1 MSMRGLRSILNH
13 FRFVKGNNALVMTF
27 FGIGVFSFGV
37 LGLTQF
43 TGAQAADCSNN
54 SIMRCGATT
63 AAEFKNKCNANAE
76 GDLRAIYGHYWIPCD
91 VQVVEGQAFKDNTVR
106 VNGRVVATNA
116 QSIGRVQ
123 KPGDHAIS
131 IAGRTYWEAPNSSAF
146 KSDGLPT
153 FVALDA
159 QGNFKYA
166 IIKDCGN
173 PIYATPTPP
182 TPPPVPP
189 KPQPQYSCNALNIT
203 SINTTKKRFTA
214 SASASNGAQVVGY
227 SFSFGDGK
235 TLDSTNVTVDH
246 EYAAPGSYTAKV
258 TVKVKVG
265 NEIKLVDGANCMKMV
280 EVKIPAAV
288 DCSALNI
295 ASKGNNA
302 YDFTIVETHTN
313 ATYKGA
319 TLNFGDGKTLQVN
332 GTTAS
337 HQYAKPGNYTVVATL
352 AFDVNGQVKNAKC
365 EAKVTMEA
373 CPTNPSLPKDSPDC
387 APCEYNP
394 NLPKNSSDCKAPET
408 PVAELPQ
415 TGMGDMLLSGFG
427 ASSLIVSASLYI
439 GSRKDLL
446 ATLLSR

>member
-1 MSMRGLRSILNH
+1 
-13 FRFVKGNNALVMTF
+13 MTF

-43 TGAQAADCSNN
+43 TGAQAADCSSNA
-54 SIMRCGATT
+54 IMKCGAAS

-91 VQVVEGQAFKDNTVR
+91 VQVVEGQSYKDNTVR

-146 KSDGLPT
+146 RSDGLPT
-153 FVALDA
+153 LVALDA

-182 TPPPVPP
+182 TPPPTPP
-189 KPQPQYSCNALNIT
+189 KPPTPQPQYSCTALNLMTI
-203 SINTTKKRFTA
+203 SATKKRFTA
-214 SASASNGAQVVGY
+214 SASATNGAQVVGY
-227 SFSFGDGK
+227 SFNFGDG
-235 TLDSTNVTVDH
+235 TVQDSTTPTVEHD
-246 EYAAPGSYTAKV
+246 YMTPGSYTAKV
-258 TVKVKVG
+258 TAKIRVG
-265 NEIKLVDGANCMKMV
+265 NETKLVDGPNCVKKI
-280 EVKIPAAV
+280 EVKLPAAV
-288 DCSALNI
+288 GCTALNI

-302 YDFTIVETHTN
+302 YEFTIVETHTN

-319 TLNFGDGKTLQVN
+319 SLSFGDGQTAQVA

-337 HQYAKPGNYTVVATL
+337 HQYAKAGNYTIVVTL
-352 AFDVNGQVKNAKC
+352 SFDIGGQVKTAKC
-365 EAKVTMEA
+365 EAKVTMEV

-387 APCEYNP
+387 APCEYNSE
-394 NLPKNSSDCKAPET
+394 LPKNSPDCNAPVT
-408 PVAELPQ
+408 PVTELPM
-415 TGMGDMLLSGFG
+415 TGMGDMILSGFG
-427 ASSLIVSASLYI
+427 ASSMIVSASLYI

-446 ATLLSR
+446 ASLLNR